1 MTLEFHPEAIA
12 ELEAAA
18 LHYEATRPGLG
29 ARFTDAVEET
39 VQRIVDSPQ
48 TWRVV
53 DDDVRRCLTHV
64 LRRALYHRAR
74 FHLDSRDFSFGE
86 ETRVLEGP
94 AVRA

>member
-12 ELEAAA
+12 EFEAAA

-29 ARFTDAVEET
+29 ARFTDAVEAT
-39 VQRIVDSPQ
+39 VQRIVESPQ

-64 LRRALYHRAR
+64 FPYGVLYTIE
-74 FHLDSRDFSFGE
+74 RDFILILAISHLARRPGYWKA
-86 ETRVLEGP
+86 R
-94 AVRA
+94 R